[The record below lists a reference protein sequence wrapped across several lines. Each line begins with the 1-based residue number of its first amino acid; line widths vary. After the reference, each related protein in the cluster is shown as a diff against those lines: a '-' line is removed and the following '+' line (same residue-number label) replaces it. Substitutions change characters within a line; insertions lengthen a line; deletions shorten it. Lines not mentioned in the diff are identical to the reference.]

1 MIGRV
6 MRPDSLEALWPMLED
21 GARPMAGGTDLLV
34 GLRQR
39 QTPCDVALLE
49 GISGLDTV
57 GLEDGQ
63 IRLGATA
70 CHARLLAN
78 PLVRERLPALARA
91 LAVLG
96 SPLVRNMGTLG
107 GNIATASPAGDTL
120 PPLHALDAQVELAS
134 RQGIRHLPLAECILG
149 PGRTALAP
157 GEIVTAALVSPP
169 TPGALHHFE
178 KVGRRDALAIAVAS
192 LAAIIVRDEAGRV
205 TKARLAVGSLGPT
218 ARRCARAE
226 ACLLG
231 RRLDRQSLADAGQRI
246 REDVSP
252 IDDIRAT
259 ATYRLRLAGNL
270 PLRLLGL

>member
-49 GISGLDTV
+49 AISGLNAV
-57 GLEDGQ
+57 GLEDGL

-70 CHARLLAN
+70 CHARLLAH

-91 LAVLG
+91 LSVLG

-134 RQGIRHLPLAECILG
+134 RQGIRRLPLAECILG

-157 GEIVTAALVSPP
+157 EEIVTAVLVSPP
-169 TPGALHHFE
+169 PPGALHHFE

-192 LAAIIVRDEAGRV
+192 LAAVIVRDEAGCV

-218 ARRCARAE
+218 ARRCAQAE

-231 RRLDRQSLADAGQRI
+231 RRLDRHSLAEAGQRL

-252 IDDIRAT
+252 IDDLRAT
-259 ATYRLRLAGNL
+259 AAYRLRLAGNL